1 MASGLQQAQPG
12 PTAAPCPWVPQ
23 FPWVPLVPCSCGGST
38 GPREPAEGNR
48 PLPGR
53 HRVDKALLCPSMPH
67 CVPGSEVAGPGCP
80 WAGGH
85 CWAGESGLWQ
95 ARTRLSYPVGT
106 LPLPHQPKKAPLAC
120 PQVGWGETPLGHLCK
135 CCQGGDQLHPT
146 SVGHSSWPYSTAPC
160 LSFPSAGWQRGCLV
174 SSARI
179 GMGGDNTA
187 RGSALAPKVLPRWPG
202 SNVTWP

>member
-135 CCQGGDQLHPT
+135 CCQGFVVVTNCTPHQWGTAPGPTALLPASVSHLQDGRGAAWCPQPDLGWEGTTQHGDQH
-146 SVGHSSWPYSTAPC
+146 
-160 LSFPSAGWQRGCLV
+160 
-174 SSARI
+174 
-179 GMGGDNTA
+179 
-187 RGSALAPKVLPRWPG
+187 
-202 SNVTWP
+202 